1 MKKLLLIAT
10 GGTIAAS
17 QSEKGLTPTLDAKQL
32 LSHLSTQLHQR
43 YQIDCQQLMSIDS
56 AEMTPAD
63 WAKIA
68 KAVYQLI
75 NDYDGIVISHGTDTM
90 AYTAAALSYMLP
102 GLNKP
107 LVLTGSQRPLVAAD
121 SDAPGNL
128 EASFYVAASDLFGVM
143 VVFANR
149 IIDGRHAYKF
159 HISADDAFISVGAKE
174 IGQVKDGELIINQ
187 PPQPI
192 ADKLRLNIN
201 YDQRI
206 VLIRLFPGISE
217 QAILTAAVG
226 TRAVIITAYGAGN
239 IPPVAA
245 MAIKKLQEQNI
256 KIVLHSY
263 CIDGDM
269 NAELYAS
276 GAASLGVEVSDLPGP
291 AIVAKMICQ
300 P

>member
-17 QSEKGLTPTLDAKQL
+17 QGENGLTPTLDVKQL
-32 LSHLSTQLHQR
+32 MEQLPKQLHQQ
-43 YQIDCQQLMSIDS
+43 YQIDCQQLMNIDS

-63 WAKIA
+63 WVKIA
-68 KAVYQLI
+68 IAVYQQI
-75 NDYDGIVISHGTDTM
+75 GDYDGFVVSHGTDTM

-102 GLNKP
+102 GLDKP
-107 LVLTGSQRPLVAAD
+107 LVLTGSQRPLNAEN
-121 SDAPGNL
+121 SDALTNL
-128 EASFYVAASDLFGVM
+128 GAAFTVAASDLIGVM

-159 HISADDAFISVGAKE
+159 NSSADDAFISVGAKE
-174 IGQVKDGELIINQ
+174 VGQIKDGKLVINQ
-187 PPQPI
+187 PPQLT
-192 ADKLRLNIN
+192 AEKLRLNID
-201 YDQRI
+201 YDQSI
-206 VLIRLFPGISE
+206 ALVRLFPGISE
-217 QAILTAAVG
+217 QSIVSAAAG
-226 TRAVIITAYGAGN
+226 ARAVIITAYGAGN

-245 MAIKKLQEQNI
+245 TAIKKLQEQGI

-263 CIDGDM
+263 CLDGDM
-269 NAELYAS
+269 NAGLYAS
-276 GAASLGVEVSDLPGP
+276 GAANLGVEVSDLPGP

>member
-17 QSEKGLTPTLDAKQL
+17 QTENGLTPTLDAKQL
-32 LSHLSTQLHQR
+32 LSCLPMQLQQQ
-43 YQIDCQQLMSIDS
+43 YQIDCQQLMNIDS

-63 WAKIA
+63 WVEIA
-68 KAVYQLI
+68 KAIYQQI
-75 NDYDGIVISHGTDTM
+75 SDYDGFVISHGTDTM
-90 AYTAAALSYMLP
+90 AYTAAALKFMLP

-107 LVLTGSQRPLVAAD
+107 LVLTGSQRPLIVAN

-128 EASFYVAASDLFGVM
+128 EAAFTVAASNLPGVM

-149 IIDGRHAYKF
+149 IIDGCHAYKF
-159 HISADDAFISVGAKE
+159 HVSADDAFISIGAQE
-174 IGQVKDGELIINQ
+174 IGRVKDGKLIINN
-187 PPQPI
+187 PPQLT
-192 ADKLRLNIN
+192 AEKLQLNID

-206 VLIRLFPGISE
+206 ALIRLFPGISE
-217 QAILTAAVG
+217 QAIIAAAAG
-226 TRAVIITAYGAGN
+226 ARAVVITAYGAGN

-245 MAIKKLQEQNI
+245 ATIKRLQEQGI

-263 CIDGDM
+263 CLEGDM
-269 NAELYAS
+269 NAGLYAS
-276 GAASLGVEVSDLPGP
+276 GAANLGVEVSDLPGP

>member
-1 MKKLLLIAT
+1 MKKLLLVAT

-17 QSEKGLTPTLDAKQL
+17 QSENGLTPTIDAKQL
-32 LSHLSTQLHQR
+32 LEQLPEKLHQQ
-43 YQIDCQQLMSIDS
+43 YQIDCWQLMNIDS
-56 AEMTPAD
+56 AEMTPAE

-68 KAVYQLI
+68 EAVYSRI
-75 NDYDGIVISHGTDTM
+75 ADYDGFVVSHGTDTM
-90 AYTAAALSYMLP
+90 AYTAAALEFMLP

-107 LVLTGSQRPLVAAD
+107 LVLTGSQRPLGAPD
-121 SDAPGNL
+121 SDAPANL
-128 EASFYVAASDLFGVM
+128 EAAFIVAASDLFGVT

-159 HISADDAFISVGAKE
+159 NSSADDAFISVGAKE
-174 IGQVKDGELIINQ
+174 IGWIKDGVITVNQ
-187 PPQPI
+187 PPRI
-192 ADKLRLNIN
+192 TAEKLQLNTN

-206 VLIRLFPGISE
+206 ALIRLFPGISE
-217 QAILTAAVG
+217 QSIIAAAAG
-226 TRAVIITAYGAGN
+226 MRAVIITAYGAGN

-245 MAIKKLQEQNI
+245 MAIKKLQEQGI

-263 CIDGDM
+263 CLEGEM
-269 NAELYAS
+269 NAGLYAS